1 MAIFTLRYPLVGAP
15 PTNSLLW
22 MAENTL
28 GAHCPF
34 CTIQRVMALAPLI
47 SMTMKCKFTLRN

>member
-1 MAIFTLRYPLVGAP
+1 VGAP

-34 CTIQRVMALAPLI
+34 CTIQRVVALAPLI